1 MDDLCL
7 SLVGFDL
14 PVVEV
19 DLLEELGLVVLEF
32 SHYAIGRLGVD
43 YYNTARVKYN
53 DFGFIIMML
62 GGELIG
68 EMGLL

>member
-32 SHYAIGRLGVD
+32 SHYAMGRLVVGVD
-43 YYNTARVKYN
+43 YYITSRVKV
-53 DFGFIIMML
+53 
-62 GGELIG
+62 
-68 EMGLL
+68 